1 VKLENFVKITA
12 VKVEEN
18 LTFKTLVDLLT
29 EIIFIDEILVLL
41 SEYDDFDFPQPLN
54 RMIGED
60 IILSNLTPSGTRLP
74 RLCSSVRVEISYSQ

>member
-1 VKLENFVKITA
+1 MPVKLENFVKITA
-12 VKVEEN
+12 VKVEEK

-29 EIIFIDEILVLL
+29 EIIFTDEICVLL

-54 RMIGED
+54 LVIGED
-60 IILSNLTPSGTRLP
+60 VILSNLAPSGT